1 MNSAFII
8 NLGSGAAGRRGVG
21 NKGKLLDQAARAGL
35 PVPRGVIVLD
45 TVADLAVLHGAA
57 EQIGGRLQVVDPPR
71 LVSLLQLPPLVSP
84 VAVRSAFKSEDTEIS
99 SLAGY
104 FRTVLNVDLSDAGAL
119 GRAIEIVWDSA
130 KNPDPTDT
138 GSFVPDQPRIR
149 RDIIIMEMV
158 TAERSGV
165 AFTEREYEDDLVN
178 YTSGT
183 AEGLLGGTEAGE
195 SLNLPKLRGWEKA
208 AQPRNL
214 PSWAARLQALL
225 RDVRRWIGNR
235 DWDIEWADDGKICWL
250 VQLRPITR
258 PTRRDET
265 FSIANHKE
273 ILPSL
278 PSPFMTSVVE
288 SCAYDLYGYYREFDP
303 SLPQGRPFL
312 EIFYGRPYINLS
324 LMAETMRHWGL
335 PTRLVTDNIGG
346 AADQNYGMNFGRV
359 MVKTLRFNLPRQA
372 FAQMISPRRARLAV
386 AQIQPHVDP
395 STSTLTAWIEE
406 ARRLYVALVRHM
418 FALLAASG
426 PIVSVLA
433 QAGVLAELNAHH
445 ETVSTRK
452 FRAQEAMRA
461 YAAAHPEIRAVLHA
475 GEVPDDKGFRAL
487 WGDYLREYG
496 HRGPYESDLSRPRDA
511 EQPGPLL
518 RSLSNP
524 PLEPLSKPKP
534 GLKALVLS
542 PLWWQ
547 ASRVIAA
554 REQWRHEV
562 MRGFAAVRAGLLQSA
577 APYVE
582 SGALPDI
589 DHLWLLRVDEVHL
602 LEQGWIPDN
611 SFWQDRYAEVDRLA
625 AINPPDM
632 IRRFQPLLETASIN
646 HNGALHGIPL
656 TRGEVAGRAWV
667 LHEPAYALPEGFDRR
682 DTILV
687 ARSVDVGWVG
697 TFSLVSGVAVE
708 TGGHLSHGSIVLREI
723 GLPAITNAAGATR
736 FVTTGDRITLN
747 AERGIVLK
755 TPITAENSLD
765 TPSSQ

>member
-1 MNSAFII
+1 MNSAFVI

-45 TVADLAVLHGAA
+45 TVADLAVLHGVA
-57 EQIGGRLQVVDPPR
+57 EQAGGRLHIVEPSK
-71 LVSLLQLPPLVSP
+71 LVSLLQLPHLSSP
-84 VAVRSAFKSEDTEIS
+84 IAVRSAFKAEDTAIA

-119 GRAIEIVWDSA
+119 ARAIETVWASA
-130 KNPDPTDT
+130 RTPDPTDT
-138 GSFVPDQPRIR
+138 GSFIPDQPRIR
-149 RDIIIMEMV
+149 RDIMIMEMV
-158 TAERSGV
+158 NAERSGV
-165 AFTEREYEDDLVN
+165 AFSEREYEDDLVN

-183 AEGLLGGTEAGE
+183 AEDLLGGNEAGE
-195 SLNLPKLRGWEKA
+195 SLSLPKLRGWEKT

-214 PSWAARLQALL
+214 PPWAARLQALL
-225 RDVRRWIGNR
+225 RDIRRWLGAR

-250 VQLRPITR
+250 VQLRPVTR

-288 SCAYDLYGYYREFDP
+288 SCAYDLYGYYRDFDP
-303 SLPQGRPFL
+303 SLPQARPFL

-324 LMAETMRHWGL
+324 LMADTMRHWGL

-346 AADQNYGMNFGRV
+346 AADQNYGMNFGR
-359 MVKTLRFNLPRQA
+359 MAVKTFRLNLPRQA

-386 AQIQPHVDP
+386 SQIMPRADV
-395 STSTLTAWIEE
+395 SGLAEWIEE
-406 ARRLYVALVRHM
+406 ARRLYVVLVRHM

-426 PIVSVLA
+426 PIVSLLA

-461 YAAAHPEIRAVLHA
+461 YAAAHPAVCAALQ
-475 GEVPDDKGFRAL
+475 GGSVPEDEDFRAL
-487 WGDYLREYG
+487 WEAYLHEYG
-496 HRGPYESDLSRPRDA
+496 HRGPYESDLSRPRDS
-511 EQPGPLL
+511 EQPEALL
-518 RSLSNP
+518 RSLANP
-524 PLEPLSKPKP
+524 PLDPPPKP
-534 GLKALVLS
+534 RRGLKARLLS

-547 ASRVIAA
+547 ASRVISA

-562 MRGFAAVRAGLLQSA
+562 MRGFAAVRTGLLESA

-582 SGALPDI
+582 SGAFPSI
-589 DHLWLLRVDEVHL
+589 EHLWLLRVDEIRRI
-602 LEQGWIPDN
+602 EAGWIPAAG
-611 SFWQDRYAEVDRLA
+611 FWQDRYEEIDRLT

-632 IRRFQPLLETASIN
+632 IRRFQSLPEIDRSN

-656 TRGEVAGRAWV
+656 TRGEITGRAWV
-667 LHEPAYALPEGFDRR
+667 LDEPAYALPEGFDRR
-682 DTILV
+682 STILV
-687 ARSVDVGWVG
+687 ARSVDAGWVG
-697 TFSLVSGVAVE
+697 TFGLVAGVAVE

-723 GLPAITNAAGATR
+723 GLPAVTNATGATR
-736 FVTTGDRITLN
+736 LIATGESITLN
-747 AERGIVLK
+747 AGRGIISK
-755 TPITAENSLD
+755 THG
-765 TPSSQ
+765 